1 MSQKNSSERLSEKL
15 RPCRIWLYLF
25 AGMTL
30 IALIARSN
38 TMEPSVFR
46 VILLAFRNLALSVAP
61 DFFAS
66 LGIWY
71 AEFPLAQ
78 LLVTIVYLCPLVGFG
93 ISVAWAFGFR
103 IRPSITFPKEIDSA
117 PTGLP
122 AQPASPAK
130 EMASPLMQWAE
141 ARQQRALDAHRNLID
156 FVSACQSPYC
166 TAYNAPVTV
175 NAPVIRLQDFSTSP
189 RDEILEWDEQ
199 RQCVVSV
206 GQLEL
211 LLDYTEGDY
220 DEFVPRIFGAT
231 QDGDTLVEGTCQLEP
246 DKPLVI
252 LRQEAGEPRVRCA
265 LTWIGG

>member
-1 MSQKNSSERLSEKL
+1 MSRKNSTERLLEKL

-30 IALIARSN
+30 IALIVRSN

-46 VILLAFRNLALSVAP
+46 VVLLAFRNLALGLAP
-61 DFFAS
+61 DFFSS

-71 AEFPLAQ
+71 AEFPLAP
-78 LLVTIVYLCPLVGFG
+78 LLVTLVYLCPLVGLG

-103 IRPSITFPKEIDSA
+103 IRPSITFLEENDPA
-117 PTGLP
+117 PAGLP
-122 AQPASPAK
+122 AQPTPPSK
-130 EMASPLMQWAE
+130 EKASPLAQWAA
-141 ARQQRALDAHRNLID
+141 ARQQRALDAHRDLID
-156 FVSACQSPYC
+156 FVSACQSPYG
-166 TAYNAPVTV
+166 TAYHAPVAV

-189 RDEILEWDEQ
+189 RDEILKWDEQ
-199 RQCVVSV
+199 HQCIVSV

-211 LLDYTEGDY
+211 FLDYAEGDY

-231 QDGDTLVEGTCQLEP
+231 QVGDTLVEGPHQLEP
-246 DKPLVI
+246 DKPLII